1 MRLTRDVDTGK
12 WRARAEGG
20 NLDKIQKNS
29 SFSSGDLPFVASRVF
44 LVQHLDPQHC
54 RTELKARDMGRTD
67 WEREL
72 GEGLREVPCQG
83 QEENRWYREG
93 GIVQSL

>member
-1 MRLTRDVDTGK
+1 MLIHK
-12 WRARAEGG
+12 ANGG
-20 NLDKIQKNS
+20 RGRREVIWTKSKRTAVCPQETFPLK
-29 SFSSGDLPFVASRVF
+29 LPGVF

-72 GEGLREVPCQG
+72 GEGLREVP
-83 QEENRWYREG
+83 
-93 GIVQSL
+93 

>member
-1 MRLTRDVDTGK
+1 M
-12 WRARAEGG
+12 
-20 NLDKIQKNS
+20 DKIQKNS
-29 SFSSGDLPFVASRVF
+29 SISSGDLPFVASRGVPCTTPRPSA
-44 LVQHLDPQHC
+44 LQN
-54 RTELKARDMGRTD
+54 RTESSGQGKGRAD

-72 GEGLREVPCQG
+72 GEGLRKVPCQG